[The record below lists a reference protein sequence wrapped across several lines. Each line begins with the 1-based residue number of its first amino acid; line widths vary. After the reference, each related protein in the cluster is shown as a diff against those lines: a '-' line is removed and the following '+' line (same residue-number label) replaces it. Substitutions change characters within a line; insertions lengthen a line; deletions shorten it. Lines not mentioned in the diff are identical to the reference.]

1 MYRSFLALLL
11 LLSVFGGAASSA
23 QAETPLIL
31 RSPSVSRDLVAFVFA
46 GDLWVVGREG
56 GDARRL
62 TTGMGT
68 ENSPLFSPD
77 GKIIAFTADYEGNAD
92 VYLVEATGGVPRRLT
107 YHPGADIV
115 AGWTPDGSAVLFRS
129 QRDSQTFA
137 PRLFT
142 MPLAGANPSE
152 VPLPQASEASYSP
165 DGRRVAYVPFLRA
178 FTQWKQYRG
187 GRTTPIWIADL
198 ADSRIEKLPRENS
211 NDFNPMW
218 IGERIYFLS
227 DRDGSV
233 TLYSYDTR
241 TKRVAQALKNT
252 GLDIKS
258 AAAGDGV
265 IVYEQFGT
273 LHTLDLGSGQ
283 TKRIPVRVAGDLPSV
298 RPRFARVAQNLSNAS
313 LSPTG
318 ARALFEA
325 RGEIITV
332 PAEKGDARNLTNTS
346 GVAERDPAWSP
357 DGKWIAYFSDES
369 GEYALHLRRQT
380 GMGEVKKISL
390 GSAPSYYYSPVW
402 SPDSKKL
409 AFTDKRL
416 NLWYVDVEK
425 AAAAPVKVDTNTYDN
440 PFRVLDPAWSPD
452 SRFIAYTKQLRNR
465 LSTVFIYALEA
476 NKTQQVTDNMSDA
489 RFARFDRD
497 GKHLY
502 FTASTNAGP
511 SSGWLDMSSF
521 DRPVT
526 RSAYVV
532 VLRKDLPSPLA
543 PESDEEKIIEEQ
555 KTNNPEDKG
564 EPRPGPSPTA
574 TPAPL
579 AVDTT
584 SSHGDASGTLAAD
597 TTSSHVD
604 AVAAEDLSETGLASV
619 AEVQQEPA
627 SQGGATTAAGGAAAV
642 RGAAA
647 KKPEPVRID
656 FDGIDQ
662 RVLALPIPARNYA
675 GMREGK
681 TGTLFLL
688 EAPPGADASGFIL
701 HRFELSKRRVEKVTE
716 GVTSFD
722 VSANGEKMLLQI
734 GGGQGGAQ
742 GGGQGGAQGGGR
754 WLIVPAMQ
762 PLKPGEGQINT
773 AALEVRVDPRAEWR
787 QIYHEAWRI
796 QRDFFYDPNFH
807 GLDIVATEKRYQ
819 PYVEGLAHRAD
830 LNYLLQ
836 ESLGN
841 LVVGHHNTGGGD
853 TPQVNNVPGGLLGA
867 DYRIESGRYR
877 FARIFNGE
885 NWNPGLRAPLTQP
898 GVQVRVGE
906 YLLAVNGRE
915 LRASDNIYSFF
926 EGTANKQTLVKVGP
940 NADGT
945 GAREVT
951 VVPIGSESGLR
962 NLAWIEGNRRKV
974 SEMSGGRVA
983 YVYLPN
989 TSLGGYTNFN
999 RYYFAQIDKEA
1010 AVIDERYNGGG
1021 TAADYFI
1028 DYMRRPLMNYWATRE
1043 GEDFTTPVG
1052 AIYGP
1057 KAMIIDGYSSSGG
1070 DALPWYFR
1078 RAKIGPLV
1086 GKRTWGGLVGIY
1098 DYPQLI
1104 DGGTVT
1110 APRVAFYS
1118 PEGAWEVENAGVAPD
1133 IEVELDPQAW
1143 RQGRDMQLEK
1153 AVEVVL
1159 DALRK
1164 NPLPAPRKPAYPNY
1178 HKNAGR

>member
-1 MYRSFLALLL
+1 MYRPSLALALLL
-11 LLSVFGGAASSA
+11 CLGLTAFA
-23 QAETPLIL
+23 QTEAPLIL
-31 RSPSVSRDLVAFVFA
+31 RNPSVSRDLIAFVFA

-62 TTGMGT
+62 TTGTGT
-68 ENSPLFSPD
+68 ETTPFFSPD
-77 GKIIAFTADYEGNAD
+77 GKLIAFTADYEGNAD
-92 VYLVEATGGVPRRLT
+92 VYLVEAAGGVPRRLT

-115 AGWTPDGSAVLFRS
+115 AGWTPNGDAVLFRT
-129 QRDSQTFA
+129 QRDSATFA

-142 MPLAGANPSE
+142 MPLAGGHPAE
-152 VPLPQASEASYSP
+152 VPLPQASEASFSP
-165 DGRRVAYVPFLRA
+165 DGRRLAYVPLLRA

-187 GRTTPIWIADL
+187 GRTTPVWIANL
-198 ADSRIEKLPRENS
+198 ADSRVEPLPRENS

-218 IGERIYFLS
+218 IGDRIYFLS
-227 DRDGSV
+227 DRDGAV
-233 TLYSYDTR
+233 TIYSYDTR
-241 TKRVAQALKNT
+241 TRRVAQVVKNT

-265 IVYEQFGT
+265 IVYEQFGS
-273 LHTLDLGSGQ
+273 LHTLNLGSGQ
-283 TKRIPVRVAGDLPSV
+283 TKKIPVRVAGDLPSV
-298 RPRFARVAQNLSNAS
+298 RPRFARVAQNLTNAS

-325 RGEIITV
+325 RGEIMTV
-332 PAEKGDARNLTNTS
+332 PAEKGDARNLTNSS

-390 GSAPSYYYSPVW
+390 GNSPSYFYSPVW
-402 SPDSKKL
+402 SPDSKKI
-409 AFTDKRL
+409 AYTDKRL

-425 AAAAPVKVDTNTYDN
+425 ASAAPVKVDTNTYDN

-452 SRFIAYTKQLRNR
+452 SRFITYTKQLKNR
-465 LSTVFIYALEA
+465 LGTVFIYSLDE
-476 NKTQQVTDNMSDA
+476 NKTRQVTDNMSDA

-526 RSAYVV
+526 RSVYVV
-532 VLRKDLPSPLA
+532 VLRKDSLSPLA
-543 PESDEEKIIEEQ
+543 PESDEEKFTEEQ

-564 EPRPGPSPTA
+564 EPRPGPSPTP
-574 TPAPL
+574 TPA
-579 AVDTT
+579 AIRN
-584 SSHGDASGTLAAD
+584 AAD
-597 TTSSHVD
+597 GYVD
-604 AVAAEDLSETGLASV
+604 APIDAATDAASDLALEI
-619 AEVQQEPA
+619 EPQQEPA
-627 SQGGATTAAGGAAAV
+627 QGGAGAGRA
-642 RGAAA
+642 AAA
-647 KKPEPVRID
+647 KKTESVRID
-656 FDGIDQ
+656 FEGIDQ
-662 RVLALPIPARNYA
+662 RVLALPIPARNYV

-681 TGTLFLL
+681 TGTLFIA
-688 EAPPGADASGFIL
+688 EGATGNDVQGFVL
-701 HRFELSKRRVEKVTE
+701 HRFDLSKRRVEKVTE
-716 GVTSFD
+716 GLTAFD
-722 VSANGEKMLLQI
+722 LSANGEKMLLQFG
-734 GGGQGGAQ
+734 GGGQGG
-742 GGGQGGAQGGGR
+742 GGGAQSGGR

-762 PLKPGEGQINT
+762 PLKPGEGLINT
-773 AALEVRVDPRAEWR
+773 TALEVRVDPRAEWR
-787 QIYHEAWRI
+787 QMYREAWRI

-807 GLDIVATEKRYQ
+807 GLDIAATEKRYA

-841 LVVGHHNTGGGD
+841 MVVGHHNTGGGD
-853 TPQVNNVPGGLLGA
+853 TPTPPNVAGGLLGA
-867 DYRIESGRYR
+867 DYSIDQGRYR

-885 NWNPGLRAPLTQP
+885 NWNPNLRAPLTQP

-915 LRASDNIYSFF
+915 LRSSDNIYSFF
-926 EGTANKQTLVKVGP
+926 EGTGNKQTLIKVGANP
-940 NADGT
+940 NGA

-951 VVPIGSESGLR
+951 VVPVSSETGLR

-974 SEMSGGRVA
+974 SEMSNGRVA

-989 TSLGGYTNFN
+989 TSTGGYTNFN

-1010 AVIDERYNGGG
+1010 AVIDERFNGGG

-1043 GEDFTTPVG
+1043 GADFTTPVG

-1104 DGGTVT
+1104 DGGNVT

-1118 PEGAWEVENAGVAPD
+1118 PEGGWEVENAGVAPD
-1133 IEVELDPQAW
+1133 IDVELDPRAW
-1143 RQGRDMQLEK
+1143 RQGHDAQLEK

-1159 DALRK
+1159 EALRK
-1164 NPLPAPRKPAYPNY
+1164 NPLPAPRKPVYPNY